1 VSRGPAPLAD
11 LDGLAAGLR
20 SGLDARGATL
30 AVTTAR
36 TLLGAEGAAL
46 VADGAVL
53 ASSGAV
59 PPAEELLER
68 SEPGPGGRERSPQRP
83 AARYRVAG
91 TDVLVHPLAPG
102 GTPVAVL
109 HVHVPRP
116 RRRDAEDLA
125 RYCRLVSG
133 FLELAELDA
142 SRRQAESA
150 ELRVLR
156 AELSPHFLHNCL
168 TAISGFIATDPEQAE
183 DLLSTFAEFLR
194 AGFRYRTDLSTLAQE
209 IRLVEI
215 YLELEQARFG
225 DRFDVSLRVAPE
237 VLGVEVP
244 FLTLQPVVEN
254 AIRHGL
260 EGRPG
265 RGRLRIRLEDRG
277 AEVHVAVE
285 DDGLGTDPEALQRA
299 LAGEGGTRHLGIL
312 AVDERLRSVYGPAH
326 GLVVATAPGAG
337 TLVTMRIPRHRRG
350 AA

>member
-1 VSRGPAPLAD
+1 MSRAPAPLAD

-20 SGLDARGATL
+20 SGLDARGAALVVAAT
-30 AVTTAR
+30 R
-36 TLLGAEGAAL
+36 TLLGSEGAAL
-46 VADGAVL
+46 LAGGAVL
-53 ASSGAV
+53 ASTGTL
-59 PPAEELLER
+59 PPVEELLER
-68 SEPGPGGRERSPQRP
+68 GEAETRGGG
-83 AARYRVAG
+83 AGRYRVAG
-91 TDVLVHPLAPG
+91 TDMLAHPLAPD

-109 HVHVPRP
+109 HIHLRRP

-285 DDGLGTDPEALQRA
+285 DDGLGTDPDSLQRA
-299 LAGEGGTRHLGIL
+299 LAGDGETRHLGIL
-312 AVDERLRSVYGPAH
+312 AVDERLRSMYGPAH
-326 GLVVATAPGAG
+326 GLVVATATGAG
-337 TLVTMRIPRHRRG
+337 TLVTMRVPRHRRT
-350 AA
+350 AS